1 MLWED
6 AGSPLPADD
15 PTTTLVMTSAIGYAD
30 PMSTHEDT
38 APITYAEALTVTRAM
53 LDAALL
59 ITIHVGGGCID
70 RDVAPLPQRRWNR
83 ATSLLRFAGLARG
96 RRVELQLKP
105 TPEATL
111 KALQDAT
118 EAARRNPAQWA
129 AYMPAY
135 NRAAALQRPRAKV
148 AAMETR

>member
-1 MLWED
+1 MATPPALLNELAALRRENTLQAARLARAGED
-6 AGSPLPADD
+6 R
-15 PTTTLVMTSAIGYAD
+15 
-30 PMSTHEDT
+30 
-38 APITYAEALTVTRAM
+38 RAAAVGAM
-53 LDAALL
+53 CDRAFLDAALL

-83 ATSLLRFAGLARG
+83 AISLLRFAGLARG
-96 RRVELQLKP
+96 RRVELQLLP

-148 AAMETR
+148 AAMET

>member
-1 MLWED
+1 MATPPAILNELAALRRENTLQAARLARAGED
-6 AGSPLPADD
+6 R
-15 PTTTLVMTSAIGYAD
+15 
-30 PMSTHEDT
+30 
-38 APITYAEALTVTRAM
+38 RAAAVGAM
-53 LDAALL
+53 CDRAFLDAALL
-59 ITIHVGGGCID
+59 IAIHVGGGCID

-129 AYMPAY
+129 AHMPAY

>member
-1 MLWED
+1 MATQTPPAILNELAALRRENTLQAARLARAGED
-6 AGSPLPADD
+6 R
-15 PTTTLVMTSAIGYAD
+15 
-30 PMSTHEDT
+30 
-38 APITYAEALTVTRAM
+38 RAAAVGAM
-53 LDAALL
+53 CDRAFLDAALL

-83 ATSLLRFAGLARG
+83 AISLLRFAGLARG
-96 RRVELQLKP
+96 RRVELQLLP

-129 AYMPAY
+129 AHMSAY
-135 NRAAALQRPRAKV
+135 NRAAALQRPSAKV

>member
-1 MLWED
+1 MATQTPPAILNELAALRRENTLQAARLARAGED
-6 AGSPLPADD
+6 RRAAAVGAMID
-15 PTTTLVMTSAIGYAD
+15 
-30 PMSTHEDT
+30 
-38 APITYAEALTVTRAM
+38 RAM

-129 AYMPAY
+129 AHMSAY
-135 NRAAALQRPRAKV
+135 NRAAALQRPIAKV
-148 AAMETR
+148 AAMETH